1 MNNIFKIRNDKSLI
15 KITKNRRNSNHD
27 FVLLFKYHFKRISL
41 NSISFIIFEKRSVK
55 NDIAIYRRNP
65 LYAIKDKPES
75 INRMSKFDSSQNIFH
90 F

>member
-15 KITKNRRNSNHD
+15 KITKNHNRKQD
-27 FVLLFKYHFKRISL
+27 FILLFKFHFKHSL
-41 NSISFIIFEKRSVK
+41 KSISFIIFEKRSVK
-55 NDIAIYRRNP
+55 NYIAIYRRNP

-75 INRMSKFDSSQNIFH
+75 INKMPKFESSQNIFH